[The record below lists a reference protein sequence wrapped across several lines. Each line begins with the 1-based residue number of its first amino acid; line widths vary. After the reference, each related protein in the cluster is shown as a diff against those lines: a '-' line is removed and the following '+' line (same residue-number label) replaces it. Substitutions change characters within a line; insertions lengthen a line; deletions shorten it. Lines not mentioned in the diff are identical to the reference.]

1 MYRKGPG
8 KVFLPWRALWG
19 LLLVDLGHLEIIENL
34 EELESLEILEGLE
47 RLGNLEGLED
57 L

>member
-1 MYRKGPG
+1 MYWKGPG

-34 EELESLEILEGLE
+34 EELESLEILESLE
-47 RLGNLEGLED
+47 NLEGLENLED